1 MNEFPALT
9 DENAKKMEALRAEVE
24 NSFQKQQVYRTEA
37 QMRYAVLNDNSF
49 PTRAGKY
56 WQCVREQASMYENL
70 VWLSFDFRKDK
81 IELEKTTELYEKTSD
96 KHEKQLLEIE
106 IDKIKWRLENAKR
119 VGDDR
124 VREIEAW
131 SKLKKE
137 LDDGSFDTESVE
149 THKLED
155 MYKSLVARADV
166 LTPHHGPSEILNVH
180 GPLDTIKKNI
190 DMTMLDAEHLKRSLN
205 GSNTIKK

>member
-1 MNEFPALT
+1 MNEFPALNN
-9 DENAKKMEALRAEVE
+9 ENAKKMEALREEVE
-24 NSFQKQQVYRTEA
+24 DSYIKQQVYRTEA
-37 QMRYAVLNDNSF
+37 QMRYSVLNDNSF

-70 VWLSFDFRKDK
+70 AWLSFEYRKDK
-81 IELEKTTELYEKTSD
+81 IDLEKTKEILENTTDKYEK
-96 KHEKQLLEIE
+96 QYLQLEIE
-106 IDKIKWRLENAKR
+106 KLEWTLRNHER
-119 VGDDR
+119 VGNDR

-137 LDDGSFDTESVE
+137 LDDGSFDTENVE
-149 THKLED
+149 TNKLED

-166 LTPHHGPSEILNVH
+166 LAPHHGPSEILNVH

-190 DMTMLDAEHLKRSLN
+190 DMTMLDAEHMKKSLSHKEN
-205 GSNTIKK
+205 E

>member
-1 MNEFPALT
+1 MNEFPVLSN
-9 DENAKKMEALRAEVE
+9 ENAKKMEALREEVE
-24 NSFQKQQVYRTEA
+24 DSQRKKQVYRTEA
-37 QMRYAVLNDNSF
+37 QMRYAVLDDSSF

-70 VWLSFDFRKDK
+70 VWLSFDYRKDK
-81 IELEKTTELYEKTSD
+81 IELERTTELHKKTSD
-96 KHEKQLLEIE
+96 KYEKQLLEIE

-119 VGDDR
+119 VGNDR

-137 LDDGSFDTESVE
+137 LDDGTFDTENVE

-155 MYKSLVARADV
+155 MYKSLLARADV
-166 LTPHHGPSEILNVH
+166 LNPYHGPSEILNVH
-180 GPLDTIKKNI
+180 GALDTIKKNI
-190 DMTMLDAEHLKRSLN
+190 DMTMLDAEHMKKSLSHKE
-205 GSNTIKK
+205 GK

>member
-1 MNEFPALT
+1 MR
-9 DENAKKMEALRAEVE
+9 K
-24 NSFQKQQVYRTEA
+24 RT
-37 QMRYAVLNDNSF
+37 S
-49 PTRAGKY
+49 
-56 WQCVREQASMYENL
+56 SMYENL

-119 VGDDR
+119 VGNDR

-190 DMTMLDAEHLKRSLN
+190 DMTMLDAEHMKKSLSHKE
-205 GSNTIKK
+205 GK

>member
-1 MNEFPALT
+1 MNEFPVLSN
-9 DENAKKMEALRAEVE
+9 ENAKKMEALRAEVE
-24 NSFQKQQVYRTEA
+24 DSQRKKQKYRTES
-37 QMRYAVLNDNSF
+37 QMRYAILNDNSF

-56 WQCVREQASMYENL
+56 WQAVREQASMYENL
-70 VWLSFDFRKDK
+70 VWLSFQYRADK
-81 IELEKTTELYEKTSD
+81 IELERTTELYKKNSD
-96 KHEKQLLEIE
+96 KYEKQLLEIE
-106 IDKIKWRLENAKR
+106 IDKIKWRLSEAEREGK
-119 VGDDR
+119 DR
-124 VREIEAW
+124 VREIEVW

-190 DMTMLDAEHLKRSLN
+190 DMTMLDAEHMKKSLSHKE
-205 GSNTIKK
+205 GK

>member
-1 MNEFPALT
+1 MNEFPALS
-9 DENAKKMEALRAEVE
+9 DENVKKMEALRAEVE

-49 PTRAGKY
+49 PTKAGKY

-70 VWLSFDFRKDK
+70 VWLSFEFRKDK
-81 IELEKTTELYEKTSD
+81 IDLEKTTELYEKTSD
-96 KHEKQLLEIE
+96 KYEKQLLEIE

-119 VGDDR
+119 VGNDR

-155 MYKSLVARADV
+155 MYKSLVARAEV

-190 DMTMLDAEHLKRSLN
+190 DMTMLDAEHMKKSLSHKEN
-205 GSNTIKK
+205 E

>member
-1 MNEFPALT
+1 MNEFPALS

-106 IDKIKWRLENAKR
+106 IDKIKWRLKNSKR
-119 VGDDR
+119 VGNDR
-124 VREIEAW
+124 AREIEAW

-137 LDDGSFDTESVE
+137 LDDGSFDTENVE
-149 THKLED
+149 TDKLEA
-155 MYKSLVARADV
+155 MYQSLLIRAEV

-190 DMTMLDAEHLKRSLN
+190 DMTMLDAKHMKRSLN
-205 GSNTIKK
+205 GSNTSKN